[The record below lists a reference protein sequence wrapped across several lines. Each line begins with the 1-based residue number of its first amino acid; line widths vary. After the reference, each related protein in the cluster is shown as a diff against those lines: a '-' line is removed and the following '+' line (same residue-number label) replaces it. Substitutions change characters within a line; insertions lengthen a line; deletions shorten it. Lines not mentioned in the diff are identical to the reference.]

1 MPALKCVQD
10 LFWSDMVTHAD
21 MEMSGRNLCAYCSL
35 ETEGMRCHTG
45 WPGKAMEP
53 VRRQSEGKHGQVPFQ
68 WFLREKQDET
78 EKTGL
83 ELASLNH
90 LNRLWLLLLVWYL
103 VLGWLG
109 WMESISA
116 YESPVEGL
124 IKEVVGARASGGWF
138 AFEEHALG
146 QVLTSLGFSQLWEG

>member
-1 MPALKCVQD
+1 MPVLKCVQD

-21 MEMSGRNLCAYCSL
+21 MEMSWRTLCTYGSL
-35 ETEGMRCHTG
+35 ETEGMPCYTG
-45 WPGKAMEP
+45 WPGKAMES
-53 VRRQSEGKHGQVPFQ
+53 VRRESEGKHGQVPFW
-68 WFLREKQDET
+68 WFLWEKQDET

-83 ELASLNH
+83 GLASLNH

-103 VLGWLG
+103 ALGWLG
-109 WMESISA
+109 WVESILA

-124 IKEVVGARASGGWF
+124 IKEVLGARACGGWF